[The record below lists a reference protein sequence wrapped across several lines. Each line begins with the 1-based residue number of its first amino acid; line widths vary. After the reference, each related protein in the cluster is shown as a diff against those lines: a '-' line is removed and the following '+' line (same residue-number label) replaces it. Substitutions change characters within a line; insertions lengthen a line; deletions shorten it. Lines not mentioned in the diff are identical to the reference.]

1 VFDDVGSVASERIR
15 IGAFQ
20 ELFPHVPVP
29 PAT

>member
-1 VFDDVGSVASERIR
+1 MSDTASMIHRIR

-20 ELFPHVPVP
+20 ELFPHVPAP